1 MNKGQNDPEKTEINS
16 LVDTALCEDDR
27 RFFQSLN
34 EFIDEEKKYLQ
45 CPDEGADELR
55 YIIYRSVFNKVIGR
69 AAAYRRLLLAI
80 KAEYDDTIRELK
92 RREDEAAAASS
103 GSNLQSLL
111 SCQRRAAQITDR
123 ISVLQ
128 SQTAELQEEVRR
140 QKSTTQSRLV
150 PGLTVAQCEDPEF
163 LQVLLEDLQT
173 QREVLL
179 DRKSQC
185 VPVEVQSEHKSE
197 LQKAEHHRDHLRAQN
212 HRLMTRCKRLKFVWD
227 HLMSWEETGQKVPL
241 EDLLGS
247 TIQNIQM
254 ISSESLQN
262 QDMDEDFCCI
272 DAELSE
278 HEEPTGVDE
287 SKLLSDHLDRFLE
300 LFEAAQYEAAALHA
314 ARSPGGILRNSNT
327 MEMFEGVHGPLAST
341 PPALLFFWALLVTTA
356 TGNRVSGDVSL
367 QGVSCAL
374 QHGDMQLITHAVTQN
389 KLTFTEKLGDTLS
402 EHAQKNPGA
411 ADLCLALATMIYDGC
426 RIHQKTALSMCRRGL
441 IHSAAEFMK
450 QQLSAEECMWVLSS
464 SPSLSL
470 LQLLTVSQ
478 RGQAAVLSVGGACA
492 SMLADPQQHR
502 LALQLLD
509 GFMSRGPDVLVDV
522 ILEERSSSVD
532 VWDQVACLCSDLK
545 RDDLSQAVRS
555 VLLDQNGTG
564 VRSPDLEGARLTED
578 IFL

>member
-1 MNKGQNDPEKTEINS
+1 
-16 LVDTALCEDDR
+16 
-27 RFFQSLN
+27 
-34 EFIDEEKKYLQ
+34 
-45 CPDEGADELR
+45 
-55 YIIYRSVFNKVIGR
+55 
-69 AAAYRRLLLAI
+69 
-80 KAEYDDTIRELK
+80 
-92 RREDEAAAASS
+92 
-103 GSNLQSLL
+103 
-111 SCQRRAAQITDR
+111 
-123 ISVLQ
+123 
-128 SQTAELQEEVRR
+128 
-140 QKSTTQSRLV
+140 
-150 PGLTVAQCEDPEF
+150 
-163 LQVLLEDLQT
+163 
-173 QREVLL
+173 
-179 DRKSQC
+179 
-185 VPVEVQSEHKSE
+185 
-197 LQKAEHHRDHLRAQN
+197 
-212 HRLMTRCKRLKFVWD
+212 
-227 HLMSWEETGQKVPL
+227 
-241 EDLLGS
+241 
-247 TIQNIQM
+247 
-254 ISSESLQN
+254 
-262 QDMDEDFCCI
+262 MDEDFCCI

-314 ARSPGGILRNSNT
+314 ARSPGGVLRNSDT
-327 MEMFEGVHGPLAST
+327 MEMFEGVHGPPAST
-341 PPALLFFWALLVTTA
+341 PPALLFFWALLVTAA

-411 ADLCLALATMIYDGC
+411 ADLCLALATMIYEGC
-426 RIHQKTALSMCRRGL
+426 RIHQKTALSMCRRSL

-509 GFMSRGPDVLVDV
+509 GFMSRGPGECIRKPLYEAEMFPA
-522 ILEERSSSVD
+522 LSSVD

-545 RDDLSQAVRS
+545 RDDLSHAVRS
-555 VLLDQNGTG
+555 VQLDQNGTG